1 MKFVFFGYD
10 FSLNIAKRLIAD
22 GHTLLA
28 LFTFPCD
35 GMFIFNDRTKALAR
49 ELDAPLYEDR
59 ATAGQLQALTGQG
72 CKLFLAAGYPHKI
85 PPVDEKEAYAL
96 NVHPA
101 LLPAAR
107 GIMPLAH
114 ILMEAPDA
122 AGLSIHKMTP
132 VFDDGDILYQEPIA
146 VTPET
151 DVEILSAQIAM
162 RSPDAVSGVVRDL
175 ARDLARVWENATPQ
189 DRTQAYTCPPP
200 DETMRTLDWRQPVET
215 LNRKGRA
222 FGRYGVIAM
231 VQSERFVVFNFKGWK
246 EAHRNTPGDVLLAG
260 PREIVVAVADGYVCL
275 KEFRSLS
282 PAVS

>member
-1 MKFVFFGYD
+1 MKFAFFGYD
-10 FSLNIAKRLIAD
+10 FSLDIARRLIAD
-22 GHTLLA
+22 GHTLTA

-35 GMFIFNDRTKALAR
+35 GMFIFNDRAKALAR

-72 CKLFLAAGYPHKI
+72 CRFFLAAGYPHKI
-85 PPVDEKEAYAL
+85 PPVDEKDVYAL

-114 ILMEAPDA
+114 IIMEAPEA
-122 AGLSIHKMTP
+122 AGLSIHKMTQI
-132 VFDDGDILYQEPIA
+132 FDDGDILYQEPIA

-162 RSPDAVSGVVRDL
+162 RSPGAVSAVVRDI
-175 ARDLARVWENATPQ
+175 AQVWKNATPQ
-189 DRTQAYTCPPP
+189 DPALAYTCPPP
-200 DETMRTLDWRQPVET
+200 DEAMRTLDWRQSVDA

-222 FGRYGVIAM
+222 FGRYGVIAP
-231 VQSERFVVFNFKGWK
+231 VQGESFVAFNFKGWE
-246 EAHRNTPGDVLLAG
+246 EAHHNAPGDVLLAG
-260 PREIVVAVADGYVCL
+260 PREIVVAADDGYVCL

-282 PAVS
+282 PSVS